1 MPALPAARDPL
12 AVTTPTRRPGR
23 AALQTLLV
31 DVAAPLVHYYGLHA
45 AGVDDLTALAVGAAP
60 PALQA
65 VVTATRERRVEPV
78 AVAVLVAMA
87 PAVRKPPCPVRRMKE
102 PGSTIPGAQKSL
114 ITLLSV
120 VLGRMILSVFVLST

>member
-45 AGVDDLTALAVGAAP
+45 AGVDDLTALAVGA
-60 PALQA
+60 ALQA